1 MEKGKD
7 LIGISFII
15 QVLQTGE
22 KKEVIVWVSIRILAD
37 VAALIIKQIKEEGH
51 IKPNL

>member
-1 MEKGKD
+1 MEKRKD

-15 QVLQTGE
+15 QVPKTGE

-37 VAALIIKQIKEEGH
+37 VAALIIDHQANQRRRPH
-51 IKPNL
+51 